1 MPPLT
6 RNIYREDECIA
17 ALKWCIMM
25 GKQEESIFWA
35 EECIYSNMHGELLEA
50 LLWTWCFCSGA
61 SALPWIEILHER
73 IQKGITEEDMY
84 ELTYILLQ
92 YRVAYPDS
100 SAFVLLSMGLSSK
113 GEQSEAPDYLVTAGP
128 PLERAIY
135 QGKTELA
142 WYLARP
148 LWDTLSWP
156 KYPLL
161 HSISDW
167 FPMWDNEMTW
177 PIRAVIMAAA
187 CSKRP
192 VNPIQYTIP
201 EWNLEEIPMRKRR
214 IYSIPMDCLYLFT
227 KRGNMRACETTDM
240 DLTHHLEENLHGS
253 RFWDEYLSSLDGT
266 DLQREEFYD
275 TFFPNDIP
283 DEWSRKDREKS
294 HGAGVSSCSVHE
306 CFQRWF
312 QKLPSR
318 TIWKGLPR
326 ALEIWR
332 GISVD
337 SGPFTNIFHRAY
349 TEKMDI
355 WKERMKTWKFPVYKI
370 VVTAKYLN

>member
-1 MPPLT
+1 
-6 RNIYREDECIA
+6 
-17 ALKWCIMM
+17 
-25 GKQEESIFWA
+25 
-35 EECIYSNMHGELLEA
+35 
-50 LLWTWCFCSGA
+50 
-61 SALPWIEILHER
+61 
-73 IQKGITEEDMY
+73 
-84 ELTYILLQ
+84 
-92 YRVAYPDS
+92 
-100 SAFVLLSMGLSSK
+100 
-113 GEQSEAPDYLVTAGP
+113 
-128 PLERAIY
+128 
-135 QGKTELA
+135 
-142 WYLARP
+142 
-148 LWDTLSWP
+148 
-156 KYPLL
+156 
-161 HSISDW
+161 
-167 FPMWDNEMTW
+167 
-177 PIRAVIMAAA
+177 
-187 CSKRP
+187 
-192 VNPIQYTIP
+192 
-201 EWNLEEIPMRKRR
+201 MRKRR
-214 IYSIPMDCLYLFT
+214 IYSIPTDCLYLFT
-227 KRGNMRACETTDM
+227 KRGNMPACETTDM

-349 TEKMDI
+349 TEKMDV

-370 VVTAKYLN
+370 VVRLH